1 MLYSPVLPVIAS
13 RLSAMTGLQK
23 RQVRA
28 QVLHFFLVRQIGP
41 VLDCGQSE
49 CLKMCFRNVRT

>member
-1 MLYSPVLPVIAS
+1 
-13 RLSAMTGLQK
+13 MTGLQK